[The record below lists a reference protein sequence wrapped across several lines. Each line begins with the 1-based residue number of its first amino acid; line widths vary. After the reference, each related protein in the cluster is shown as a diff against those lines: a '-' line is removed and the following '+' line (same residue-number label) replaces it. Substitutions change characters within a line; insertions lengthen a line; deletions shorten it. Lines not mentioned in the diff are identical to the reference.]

1 MIDPSHHRA
10 LRLSLTLCLLLS
22 VSACGG
28 SNRETFDL
36 GPVPVEPAARAL
48 RGALSVEQPQ
58 ASELIDS
65 ERIVIRTGPDAV
77 AYLKGAQWADR
88 VPVLV
93 QSRLIQSFENAHLLK
108 SVGRPGMV
116 ADYALGSEIRRF
128 EIDVTTKTATVE
140 IAARLRKTANG
151 RVIAAQIFTET
162 VAAPSTSGDAASQVI
177 DSALTSVMG
186 RILRWT
192 TTQI

>member
-1 MIDPSHHRA
+1 M
-10 LRLSLTLCLLLS
+10 RLSLSLCILIG

-28 SNRETFDL
+28 TSRATFDL
-36 GPVPVEPAARAL
+36 GPVPAEPAARAL
-48 RGALSVEQPQ
+48 RGTLSVEQFDT
-58 ASELIDS
+58 SELINS

-77 AYLKGAQWADR
+77 AYLKGAQWSER
-88 VPVLV
+88 LPVLV

-116 ADYALGSEIRRF
+116 ADYALGGEIRRF
-128 EIDVTTKTATVE
+128 EIDVTNNQATVE

-151 RVIAAQIFTET
+151 RVIAAQVFTET
-162 VAAPSTSGDAASQVI
+162 VPAPSTSGEAASQVL
-177 DSALTSVMG
+177 DSALTNVMG

-192 TTQI
+192 TKQI

>member
-1 MIDPSHHRA
+1 M
-10 LRLSLTLCLLLS
+10 SLAACLML
-22 VSACGG
+22 SACGG
-28 SNRETFDL
+28 TSRATFDL
-36 GPVPVEPAARAL
+36 GPVEAEPAARAL

-77 AYLKGAQWADR
+77 AYLKGAQWSDR

-93 QSRLIQSFENAHLLK
+93 QSRLIQSFENARLLK

-128 EIDVTTKTATVE
+128 EIDVTTNQATVE

-162 VAAPSTSGDAASQVI
+162 VPAPSTSGEAASQVL
-177 DSALTSVMG
+177 DSALTNVMG
-186 RILRWT
+186 QILRWT
-192 TTQI
+192 TKQI